1 MEQKSMLAA
10 VARTL
15 EREFYAKEDAR
26 LLEKL
31 RKKEKHE
38 VLRELVQVE
47 DDAFLERLIELGI
60 GPETVLALT
69 LVPLIAVAWADG
81 TLDGRERDAIIK
93 AAEEKGVSPGNRR
106 TPAAGNVAFS
116 PARAGI
122 VRQLE
127 AVRPRYLGN
136 LHRRGASA
144 NAGKD
149 ARLGPW
155 PVAEASG
162 GFLGVISK
170 VSPSERAVIKELENV
185 LRVS

>member
-1 MEQKSMLAA
+1 LKKKSIFAD
-10 VARTL
+10 ARAL
-15 EREFYAKEDAR
+15 EDAFFTKENAR
-26 LLEKL
+26 LLEQL
-31 RKKEKHE
+31 KEKQKRE
-38 VLRELVQVE
+38 ALREVVQIKDE
-47 DDAFLERLIELGI
+47 TFLDRLIELGI

-93 AAEEKGVSPGNRR
+93 AAEEKGVSP
-106 TPAAGNVAFS
+106 NVAFP
-116 PARAGI
+116 PARAGV

-149 ARLGPW
+149 SRLG
-155 PVAEASG
+155 
-162 GFLGVISK
+162 LG
-170 VSPSERAVIKELENV
+170 RG
-185 LRVS
+185 